1 VAHASGTLTSGE
13 DAMAEKGDIGWR
25 VMAAGAAF
33 AAGFV
38 ARRAITFA
46 WKKTTGKEPPTNP
59 ESPETHLAE
68 AVGWAVVM
76 GVGME
81 VARLLATRAAAK
93 RWAKGTGELPAPLRA
108 AADKAEKTA
117 KAAKA
122 KAK

>member
-1 VAHASGTLTSGE
+1 
-13 DAMAEKGDIGWR
+13 MAEKGDMGWR
-25 VMAAGAAF
+25 VMAAGAALVS
-33 AAGFV
+33 GFV
-38 ARRAITFA
+38 ARRVITFA

-68 AVGWAVVM
+68 AIGWAVVM

-81 VARLLATRAAAK
+81 VARLLATRAAAR

-108 AADKAEKTA
+108 AAAKAEKAA
-117 KAAKA
+117 KTAKA

>member
-1 VAHASGTLTSGE
+1 
-13 DAMAEKGDIGWR
+13 MAEKGDIGWR

-33 AAGFV
+33 AGGFV

-59 ESPETHLAE
+59 ESPEVHIAE
-68 AVGWAVVM
+68 AIGWAVVM

-108 AADKAEKTA
+108 AADKADKKA
-117 KAAKA
+117 NKAAKA
-122 KAK
+122 VKAK